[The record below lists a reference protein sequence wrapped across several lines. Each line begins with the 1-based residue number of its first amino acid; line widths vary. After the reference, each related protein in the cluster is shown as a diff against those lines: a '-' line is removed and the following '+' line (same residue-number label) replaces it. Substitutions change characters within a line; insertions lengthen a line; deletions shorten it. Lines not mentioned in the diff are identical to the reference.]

1 MRQKL
6 KTTTQNYIKN
16 SKHSSKIL
24 IALGLAGLLPS
35 FAFSSDSDDTLAQL
49 LSVAPVNPNDS
60 KTQTSTSYSPVV
72 DLRTLRVVEVDETS
86 NPPFPNGGT
95 WDANTIVNINIEN
108 VDYIYKTTRIFQ
120 ANNGANVVMNFNVV
134 NPQYHSMQWGSTTLI
149 DSQGILT
156 ANESTKIAFRGDGM
170 FDITASITGNVTDTS
185 ATFMGIWDYG
195 REDGIRTEITS
206 RFKFQAK
213 DKLRNFVH
221 FYQGENGS
229 GKHIWNSPYIEI
241 DMSGSSW
248 SGERY
253 VISNGGWSNP
263 FIYINANQSDT
274 SQADNKTNILKFTG
288 SIDIGTVYSARLY
301 AHFTN
306 SDSFLKGNL
315 GLNSGE
321 SNISFSNNAS
331 MTGDINITGDGT
343 HSITF
348 NNASFMGIIK
358 SSTGN
363 DNGSNSTITFTNT
376 AGKTFGSTTS
386 GVVDSTYRGKIVGS
400 FDLSSN
406 SATKIRGGSDGSKG
420 FLGTGTNILT
430 FDFKNSANTSS
441 NSKFTVSGGNASS
454 LYTLSGFALKNSNGT
469 LDLSSLSSSNTLFSM
484 LNNAGVIFS
493 PTLSGTLLFNKTNIQ
508 VGSDEQALFASSSNL
523 TGASSSLKFQAMF
536 GNAIW
541 SDNNGDGA
549 ISRDE
554 ITNNAGNLNYK
565 LTSSTPQQ
573 GGNIT
578 PNTST
583 GNIGKEGDGIEK
595 QVAFIFSN
603 NDGYDFGGEKQGF
616 SGSIAGGTA
625 TSKYYFAN
633 AGYLT
638 RTQIENALGDLVL
651 FNTAFR
657 GDLGVKNASV
667 SISLDF
673 SNNRNGLRAEIG
685 EGYSNIVGNGAK
697 NILFDFTNNTKAIKF
712 GGSVIGASS
721 NATYTLL
728 NLKKYSQDDIL
739 DGDGRIKVATTT
751 RNAGTKTLIDAI
763 QESGLSNFNKALSS
777 WSSGYGDGTTN
788 IGSFSDT
795 TTLSLRGTSLDATN
809 IDFSKYK
816 YILAFGDNLDNY
828 NGFAVS
834 DSKLYGDIDLSS
846 NTQTGHSIILKGNSL
861 GNAST
866 AISFNGSNFGQ
877 NGGGVFVYDDSLANI
892 DSNSPKTLKLSGLS
906 QSNYLYS
913 NSALNISKT
922 NLEGDIYAHWSV
934 PLNLD
939 FTNGRTWK
947 MDTSGIY
954 LRGQTSIVIDGKVSS
969 ITQDTIPVLKLRH
982 DANAS
987 MNRLEFTN
995 TGMTIKLYQQGSW
1008 KKDTRIGQSFS
1019 LRGTSLE
1026 TFWAS
1031 GTETGSENGIHGY
1044 ADNGIKLVFAKG
1056 NNIETT
1062 VINENGAAYNITDEG
1077 SGEGNYIAES
1087 YGSFTKVVTNTSFD
1101 ITFIGN
1107 QAKQRNWGSFGG
1119 YFNQASKLTLINADN
1134 QNSNSNY
1141 SGKNFVGGGQIGG
1154 FFQSNESGNGNSNA
1168 RADITIKGTSI
1179 AYGGKIVTRTNNQGS
1194 LYFDMTFV
1202 KSSNNQNNSTPTY
1215 IDTKYGNDL
1224 AYTNA
1229 NGALTESILKVAES
1243 SLLDG
1248 LDFKGANFNLLF
1260 VGDGAQSLDGT
1271 NVVAS
1276 DDGTAKILRGGTSSS
1291 LVTFRDSDLNAGN
1304 GTSSIQ
1310 NISGTIAFDLT
1321 HTNEDMAISGIL
1333 KNMLAS
1339 TGKHQVRFKDNNG
1352 NTLSINSL
1360 VFVDVNDIALSNA
1373 TLSAL
1378 SSFGNYFY
1386 DSDVF
1391 ANLSS
1396 KNYSSLALLNNVSAQ
1411 ASSSLKFASGSSVAL
1426 ESGEVIFVGQNS
1438 HSFDSSETST
1448 ANKLGNSTGGT
1459 LTFVDAGTLKID
1471 NLLNTD
1477 TSGTQQGRGTI
1488 NLIGTTQI
1496 ETQTLNSKQ
1505 TLSLK
1510 KGNATGSGITINAIF
1525 TGSNPLGASING
1537 IEKNTNISSH
1547 STSTADIGQEGEQ
1560 TIYHILFDYT
1570 TSNLVFGVDHAYS
1583 GSIIGLTENSTIKFK
1598 NAGYISENQI
1608 ANTRAT
1614 ILVDNTQIRG
1624 DFRGDVAVLD
1634 FRNSASSIAGN
1645 ILSSDT
1651 VGNNLS
1657 QKVLTFDLTR
1667 TQNTGFNYA
1676 IQVGN
1681 KVAPTYTQVAP
1692 SVLTFQNAP
1701 SMSIGD
1707 DSGSN
1712 PSEFLKS
1719 IAKDI
1724 GFSSLSSAKT
1734 TADGYVS
1741 TDKTHS
1747 YVLEGTSLVFQGTN
1761 ISATN
1766 QSLVENTYDLSMNFD
1781 VRESGR
1787 GVSGLGETLN
1797 KSVLAANSI
1806 TMGVNRNLS
1815 LSFNNRGSLQARSVT
1830 IGNTTFNNILQVNLS
1845 NNANFILNSASSNGN
1860 IGTIV
1865 LNPLSQNALAQTS
1878 SLNIAAGTLGLV
1890 GSFVQNTGGGTSGD
1904 IIASFNGANKAY
1916 GSIAG
1921 SGVMNITLSGNA
1933 LFSKEQAQAL
1943 GYSTP
1948 SSQFADLVIDVS
1960 NASSSTLTLSHASG
1974 VVGVV
1979 GALVTN
1985 SYTNLNLSN
1994 TSGDIALK
2002 GNFNLTEGAS
2012 FGGNNSS
2019 HLKVIE
2025 DLTLKLGANKS
2036 LTIAEDGII
2045 DTTLGAITVQV
2056 FGAKTSP
2063 NNLTFINLGDKI
2075 SNVAIFNSEG
2085 WGVQGN
2091 WNFRGT
2097 NVKLSYFI
2105 GSEYDKNAGYS
2116 KRFVFANG
2124 DGTKTTVQSPIDGDF
2139 LTLSQLENSDK
2150 IANSSLEFVTSSGA
2164 RFNNGFFTFIGK
2176 TSIKGNVDNQ
2186 ILNGSY
2192 KDSGKLTMSFYNTL
2206 LKSGS
2211 QILNNAGEWDH
2222 DINDVA
2228 NIYGTD
2234 VFNMSVMNKSTTN
2247 TTNNEQGLNNSTINA
2262 VFVNGSNLVTS
2273 KAQSLSAKAADTTT
2287 ILTGNTYID
2296 SSKGSNTALRTTLA
2310 QYETNNAGGVLSETR
2325 LRTLQSKAYGNITME
2340 STVTANMKFIGD
2352 DSHSFDGKT
2361 KVSGN
2366 NIYHTSDDVNWYQYE
2381 VGDGTNNTINGAI
2394 YSSSTPMSAQGS
2406 FATLSGGNSSSRFD
2420 FDHTSVKLDLIKN
2433 AGGNTYVYN
2442 SSIIGEIAV
2451 SSNSNS
2457 GSTTLF
2463 FNQAFNEN
2471 SPLSLTAQKFVNLWA
2486 NNGITLDTTLAHTL
2500 KSTNLESN
2508 GKLASTSKT
2517 TNIIL
2522 IGKNAFEG
2530 TAENSE
2536 GINLSFLPNANS
2548 SSNYNYTIVSG
2559 GIIDAESLET
2569 QLGGNST
2576 SGNYPNSTDI
2586 PVTSFGDSHVQLIDT
2601 YAVGRITFGQVGFID
2616 VKDVNNQK
2624 SMWAGSADQFL
2635 IFDFNNGAENNKLYG
2650 GKTPAIANTS
2660 LNSHYIFT
2668 SFFTNSDELVNK
2680 NLITLTSSN
2689 SLRTAIN
2696 AQLGSEVLSS
2706 DVKGFLGT
2714 RGVSIQGNIIEDNT
2728 SGNNVDI
2735 VFNSTNNLAYQE
2747 YFDES
2752 GNHVANIVEAPN
2764 YVSTGVGDDQ
2774 KISGYSQLKPLDT
2787 NNSVTIG
2794 GAATKQITFIGQHS
2808 VSLGLDYLKI
2818 EGGSVQSTYTFHTV
2832 GHLSSAFFNN
2842 ISSANADNSRSIA
2855 LGTFTFINS
2864 FVESD
2869 ISLSANGADIN
2880 ANNQARLV
2888 FDNVHYSGTISGNLI
2903 KDLKFGTQS
2912 GHIVLKGGNNA
2923 SRYDFGYFD
2932 GKKVLLDVD
2941 MSVTNAGNTTYLS
2954 PSIIGFNGNTS
2965 LQGSLLL
2972 AKTGNELNTY
2982 DANYTNSFIF
2992 NNDAQWIVTDDSR
3005 VMNLSLSNTQSNYN
3019 LDLSSA
3025 SRSSGFRT
3033 LEVGSLSSNGGQVL
3047 LGTSINPNNQA
3058 STKDNAD
3065 QIVADVLNG
3074 TLYVTAVDSSIESGV
3089 FDTSSESAVV
3099 LVTANSTSSN
3109 ANVVGATH
3117 SKGLSYITTQLEHQ
3131 VTYGNDEWFSVDENN
3146 TASSS
3151 DTQRWVLSELKGE
3164 SNQELIDES
3173 TFVISNPYYML
3184 LIESNNL
3191 NKRMGELRDNP
3202 YTQGAWIRIFNGMD
3216 SGEGIKNSYTNIQL
3230 GYDYATAFIGAKNY
3244 TGVALS
3250 TSIVD
3255 ISGDYYSGKA
3265 NTYSLALYNSYIA
3278 DNGFYV
3284 DSIFKYMYNYQTLT
3298 PAQGE
3303 STPFGNNAYSLG
3315 LEIGYRQ
3322 YLGDTHFYVET
3333 QAEAIAGIVQ
3343 KINSVDL
3350 GEVGGMNIIG
3360 DLKTTF
3366 ALSTRVGLV
3375 SGYSLKTQSGFG
3387 ADFRVGASLV
3397 NESTSQNDNIIL
3409 RDGITQSATALGNDT
3424 KAVVEVGVNL
3434 ILTDQ
3439 WRVYLDAE
3447 RSFGGKRNTDY
3458 QANVGARFSFGE
3470 IAKPLEKPKDN
3481 LPVKIEGEKGE
3492 K

>member
-6 KTTTQNYIKN
+6 KTTIQDYTKN
-16 SKHSSKIL
+16 PKHSSKTL
-24 IALGLAGLLPS
+24 IALGLASLLPN
-35 FAFSSDSDDTLAQL
+35 FAFSSDGDDALTQL
-49 LSVAPVNPNDS
+49 LSTAPTNPNDS
-60 KTQTSTSYSPVV
+60 KTQTLTSYSPVA
-72 DLRTLRVVEVDETS
+72 DLRTSKTTYDQTFENGLGINKTYMFDKNTNVFVGDISTS
-86 NPPFPNGGT
+86 NSS
-95 WDANTIVNINIEN
+95 ASLVLS
-108 VDYIYKTTRIFQ
+108 FQ
-120 ANNGANVVMNFNVV
+120 ANNSAIVTMDFDLDKCVSLGLFTACGGLGGNWGAVTFSGNGTFVINADMHANTNYNETSAFIDLNSRLFGNHKYNLDITSKMIFKATGNVGSFLRTTTGSTNGAFKINSPYLEIDMNNGGANKNTQKYFIFTQSYNASSFATIYV
-134 NPQYHSMQWGSTTLI
+134 NANPDMPTLS
-149 DSQGILT
+149 DSDSNIL
-156 ANESTKIAFRGDGM
+156 K
-170 FDITASITGNVTDTS
+170 ITGNIRSD
-185 ATFMGIWDYG
+185 
-195 REDGIRTEITS
+195 IRTL
-206 RFKFQAK
+206 F
-213 DKLRNFVH
+213 
-221 FYQGENGS
+221 
-229 GKHIWNSPYIEI
+229 
-241 DMSGSSW
+241 
-248 SGERY
+248 
-253 VISNGGWSNP
+253 
-263 FIYINANQSDT
+263 
-274 SQADNKTNILKFTG
+274 
-288 SIDIGTVYSARLY
+288 Y

-315 GLNSGE
+315 ELGTGSA
-321 SNISFSNNAS
+321 NITFSNGSS
-331 MTGDINITGDGT
+331 MTGDINIIGDGT
-343 HSITF
+343 HSIIF
-348 NNASFMGIIK
+348 DNASFMGTIK
-358 SSTGN
+358 SSSGN
-363 DNGSNSTITFTNT
+363 DSSSNTTITFTNT
-376 AGKTFGSTTS
+376 SGQTFGSTTS
-386 GVVDSTYRGKIVGS
+386 GVVDSTYRGKVIGS
-400 FDLSSN
+400 FDLSST

-441 NSKFTVSGGNASS
+441 NSKFTVNGGNASS
-454 LYTLSGFALKNSNGT
+454 LYTLSGFALKTSNGT
-469 LDLSSLSSSNTLFSM
+469 LDLGSLSPSNTLFSM
-484 LNNAGVIFS
+484 LENAGVIFS
-493 PTLSGTLLFNKTNIQ
+493 PTLSGTLLLNKTNIQ

-523 TGASSSLKFQAMF
+523 VGSNSSLKLQAMF
-536 GNAIW
+536 GNATW
-541 SDNNGDGA
+541 SDNNGDGG

-573 GGNIT
+573 ESNIT
-578 PNTST
+578 SNTST
-583 GNIGKEGDGIEK
+583 GNIGKEGDNIEK
-595 QVAFIFSN
+595 QVGFIFSN
-603 NDGYDFGGEKQGF
+603 DNGYDFGGEAQGF
-616 SGSIAGGTA
+616 SGIIAGGTA

-673 SNNRNGLRAEIG
+673 SNNRNGLRAESG
-685 EGYSNIVGNGAK
+685 DGYSNIVGNGTK

-721 NATYTLL
+721 DATYTLL
-728 NLKKYSQDDIL
+728 NLKKYSQDDVL
-739 DGDGRIKVATTT
+739 DGDGTLRALSTT
-751 RNAGTKTLIDAI
+751 RNSGTKTLIEVI

-788 IGSFSDT
+788 IDSFSDT

-809 IDFSKYK
+809 INFSNYK
-816 YILAFGDNLDNY
+816 YVFAFGSNLDNY

-834 DSKLYGDIDLSS
+834 DSKLTGVIDLTS
-846 NTQTGHSIILKGNSL
+846 NTQTGHSFYFKGDSFTGSEAGVLAKDNAL
-861 GNAST
+861 GGF
-866 AISFNGSNFGQ
+866 SF
-877 NGGGVFVYDDSLANI
+877 DDSGVNRSEQA
-892 DSNSPKTLKLSGLS
+892 TFKLSGLTQTS
-906 QSNYLYS
+906 YVS
-913 NSALNISKT
+913 NSDSTKVQGDSLIFT
-922 NLEGDIYAHWSV
+922 NTSLEGNLWADSSV
-934 PLNLD
+934 AVNLD

-947 MDTSGIY
+947 MDSSGID
-954 LRGQTSIVIDGKVSS
+954 LKNGSSLIFDGEIQSLS
-969 ITQDTIPVLKLRH
+969 LSNSTPVLKLRQ
-982 DANAS
+982 NS
-987 MNRLEFTN
+987 GSKLTTISFNN
-995 TGMTIKLYQQGSW
+995 TGASVIFDQTGGGNKETKLADSL
-1008 KKDTRIGQSFS
+1008 SF
-1019 LRGTSLE
+1019 RGTSLDVASSH
-1026 TFWAS
+1026 TFR
-1031 GTETGSENGIHGY
+1031 GRLENEDATMSFI
-1044 ADNGIKLVFAKG
+1044 FAKS
-1056 NNIETT
+1056 NNGSGLSTT
-1062 VINENGAAYNITDEG
+1062 KTNENGVNILITDKA
-1077 SGEGNYIAES
+1077 SGEGNYIAPSSSAITKFIIKAQLNLSFIGADSHNFGNGSTIQTNGNLEKS
-1087 YGSFTKVVTNTSFD
+1087 LNLTFTNAGSVNVSNIANLFNCNTDWGYNTIKIQGTNLVGASLTGTRHNANRYNYEMTFINDGDNSDAYVNLDKYGSEL
-1101 ITFIGN
+1101 
-1107 QAKQRNWGSFGG
+1107 A
-1119 YFNQASKLTLINADN
+1119 LTD
-1134 QNSNSNY
+1134 
-1141 SGKNFVGGGQIGG
+1141 
-1154 FFQSNESGNGNSNA
+1154 
-1168 RADITIKGTSI
+1168 
-1179 AYGGKIVTRTNNQGS
+1179 
-1194 LYFDMTFV
+1194 
-1202 KSSNNQNNSTPTY
+1202 
-1215 IDTKYGNDL
+1215 
-1224 AYTNA
+1224 A
-1229 NGALTESILKVAES
+1229 NGALQENILKVQKSALS
-1243 SLLDG
+1243 GNLALHTSDTV
-1248 LDFKGANFNLLF
+1248 KINFIGNN
-1260 VGDGAQSLDGT
+1260 AQALGT
-1271 NVVAS
+1271 NS
-1276 DDGTAKILRGGTSSS
+1276 NSLSGGNSSS
-1291 LVTFRDSDLNAGN
+1291 IFTFRDSDLNAGN

-1321 HTNEDMAISGIL
+1321 HTNEDMAISGTL

-1339 TGKHQVRFKDNNG
+1339 TGKHQVNFKDNNG

-1360 VFVDVNDIALSNA
+1360 VFVDVNDIASSNA

-1391 ANLSS
+1391 TDLSN
-1396 KNYSSLALLNNVSAQ
+1396 KDYSSLALLNNVSAQ

-1426 ESGEVIFVGQNS
+1426 ESGEAIFVGQNS
-1438 HSFDSSETST
+1438 HSFDSSDTS

-1459 LTFVDAGTLKID
+1459 LTFIDAGTLKID

-1477 TSGTQQGRGTI
+1477 TSGAQQGSGTI

-1496 ETQTLNSKQ
+1496 EMQTLNSKQ

-1510 KGNATGSGITINAIF
+1510 KGNATGSGITINAVF
-1525 TGSNPLGASING
+1525 TGSNPLGASANG
-1537 IEKNTNISSH
+1537 IEKNTSISSH

-1583 GSIIGLTENSTIKFK
+1583 GSIIGLTESSTIKFK

-1634 FRNSASSIAGN
+1634 FRNSTSSIAGN

-1651 VGNNLS
+1651 TNNNLS
-1657 QKVLTFDLTR
+1657 QKLLTFDLTR

-1676 IQVGN
+1676 IQAGN
-1681 KVAPTYTQVAP
+1681 KVAPTYTQIAP

-1701 SMSIGD
+1701 SMSVGD

-1741 TDKTHS
+1741 TDKTNS

-1787 GVSGLGETLN
+1787 GVSGLGETLS
-1797 KSVLAANSI
+1797 KSVLTANSI
-1806 TMGVNRNLS
+1806 TMGANRNLS
-1815 LSFNNRGSLQARSVT
+1815 LSFNNQGSLQAKAVT
-1830 IGNTTFNNILQVNLS
+1830 VGNTTFNNVLGVDLS
-1845 NNANFILNSASSNGN
+1845 NNANFTLNSASSNGN

-1865 LNPLSQNALAQTS
+1865 LNSKNTSLTLAQTS
-1878 SLNIAAGTLGLV
+1878 SLNIAAGSLSLV
-1890 GSFVQNTGGGTSGD
+1890 GSFVQSTGGSASGD
-1904 IIASFNGANKAY
+1904 ITANFNGVNKAY

-1921 SGVMNITLSGNA
+1921 SGAMNITLSGNA
-1933 LFSKEQAQAL
+1933 LITQEQAQAL
-1943 GYSTP
+1943 GYNAP

-1960 NASSSTLTLSHASG
+1960 NASSSTLSLSHTSG

-1979 GALVTN
+1979 GKAYSSSGAQSQFSSISLNGVSGNLALKGSFDSGSTN
-1985 SYTNLNLSN
+1985 INFDGNSKTLSLAGDTFLKVSSGSSITLINAQASSPTTLSINAISGGPYHKVALTLTNLNPN
-1994 TSGDIALK
+1994 
-2002 GNFNLTEGAS
+2002 
-2012 FGGNNSS
+2012 
-2019 HLKVIE
+2019 
-2025 DLTLKLGANKS
+2025 
-2036 LTIAEDGII
+2036 
-2045 DTTLGAITVQV
+2045 ITVEL
-2056 FGAKTSP
+2056 TNP
-2063 NNLTFINLGDKI
+2063 NRAATNDDW
-2075 SNVAIFNSEG
+2075 SND
-2085 WGVQGN
+2085 GV
-2091 WNFRGT
+2091 WNIRGT
-2097 NVKLSYFI
+2097 NIKITTAFWQENNDNI
-2105 GSEYDKNAGYS
+2105 AK
-2116 KRFVFANG
+2116 KFVFAKG
-2124 DGTKTTVQSPIDGDF
+2124 SGTQTTQTDADDNT
-2139 LTLSQLENSDK
+2139 LTLSELTTSDK
-2150 IANSSLEFVTSSGA
+2150 INESTLSGEVKVNSGVHVNTVGMK
-2164 RFNNGFFTFIGK
+2164 NGSMSFIGREAL
-2176 TSIKGNVDNQ
+2176 SIQEDRQLIDGLDGGRVVF
-2186 ILNGSY
+2186 G
-2192 KDSGKLTMSFYNTL
+2192 FYNSI

-2211 QILNNAGEWDH
+2211 LILNNTNSGSRANTNL
-2222 DINDVA
+2222 NDQA
-2228 NIYGTD
+2228 TLLGTD
-2234 VFNMSVMNKSTTN
+2234 TFNLTVSKSN
-2247 TTNNEQGLNNSTINA
+2247 SANGANNSTINA
-2262 VFVNGSNLVTS
+2262 TYINDGSS
-2273 KAQSLSAKAADTTT
+2273 S
-2287 ILTGNTYID
+2287 TGNAYILD
-2296 SSKGSNTALRTTLA
+2296 ITNSSKTLSDA
-2310 QYETNNAGGVLSETR
+2310 YMQTINPYATSNAGGALSSSI
-2325 LRTLQSKAYGNITME
+2325 LKTLKSKAYGNITLDN
-2340 STVTANMKFIGD
+2340 TVTANMKFIGEN
-2352 DSHSFDGKT
+2352 SHSFDGKT
-2361 KVSGN
+2361 KVNGN
-2366 NIYHTSDDVNWYQYE
+2366 AFYYNANNSSDDSNWYAIQE
-2381 VGDGTNNTINGAI
+2381 NNGEISLSA
-2394 YSSSTPMSAQGS
+2394 TPSNAQGS
-2406 FATLSGGNSSSRFD
+2406 FATLSGGNSSSRFE
-2420 FDHTSVKLDLIKN
+2420 FNHTSVKLDLIKN

-2451 SSNSNS
+2451 SNGSIQS
-2457 GSTTLF
+2457 GSATTIF
-2463 FNQAFNEN
+2463 FNQAFNES

-2500 KSTNLESN
+2500 KSSNLESN
-2508 GKLASTSKT
+2508 GKLATTSKT

-2536 GINLSFLPNANS
+2536 GINLSFLPDSANS

-2616 VKDVNNQK
+2616 VKDTNNQK

-2668 SFFTNSDELVNK
+2668 SFFANSDELVNK

-2728 SGNNVDI
+2728 NGNNVDI

-2752 GNHVANIVEAPN
+2752 GNHIANIVEAPN

-2832 GHLSSAFFNN
+2832 GHLSSAFFGN

-2855 LGTFTFINS
+2855 LGTFTIINS

-2869 ISLSANGADIN
+2869 ISLSANSADN
-2880 ANNQARLV
+2880 NTNNQARLV
-2888 FDNVHYSGTISGNLI
+2888 FDNVHYSGTISGDLI

-2923 SRYDFGYFD
+2923 SRYDFSYFD

-2954 PSIIGFNGNTS
+2954 PSITGFNGNTS

-2972 AKTGNELNTY
+2972 AKTSNELNTY
-2982 DANYTNSFIF
+2982 DANYTNSFAF

-3047 LGTSINPNNQA
+3047 LGTSINLNNQA

-3065 QIVADVLNG
+3065 QIVADVLSG

-3089 FDTSSESAVV
+3089 FDTSSENAIV

-3109 ANVVGATH
+3109 TSVVGATH

-3131 VTYGNDEWFSVDENN
+3131 VTYGNDEWFSVNENN

-3164 SNQELIDES
+3164 SNQELIDQS

-3350 GEVGGMNIIG
+3350 GEVGGMNITG

-3366 ALSTRVGLV
+3366 ALSTRIGLV

-3397 NESTSQNDNIIL
+3397 NESSSQNDNIIL

-3434 ILTDQ
+3434 ILTDH

-3470 IAKPLEKPKDN
+3470 IAKPLEKPKDD
-3481 LPVKIEGEKGE
+3481 LPIKIGGEKGE